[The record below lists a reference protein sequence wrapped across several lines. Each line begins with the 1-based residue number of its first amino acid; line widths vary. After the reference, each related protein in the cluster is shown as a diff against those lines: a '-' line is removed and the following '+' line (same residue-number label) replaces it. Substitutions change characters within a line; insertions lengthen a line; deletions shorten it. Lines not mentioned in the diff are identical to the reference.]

1 MKFEKWHVGLIVV
14 ILVILVASLVWYLKS
29 PSEKESQILGNQVGK
44 EELVDYFD
52 ETAKVM
58 YFYSDNCSWCS
69 KQEEVLIEL
78 AKEGYSVRPMD
89 VGTDPQLFE
98 KYNIQGTPTFISD
111 NGEQL
116 VGFREKA
123 ELKTWLDEHK

>member
-78 AKEGYSVRPMD
+78 AKEGYRVRPMD